1 MLRSRWNFD
10 RNVAIKC
17 FYYQIA
23 AKHCLAN
30 CQVQICVNIC
40 PFALEVCVRSNLNM
54 YYQVA
59 MGTSLACM
67 AFFSDS

>member
-23 AKHCLAN
+23 AKHRLTN